1 MSTGCRMRLSSSH
14 SQARACC
21 RVSRGSEPP
30 SLPSSVCVLPHSL
43 LPLPL
48 TPCRAAQHGKVDVV
62 KEVLLGQAAVNLQ
75 VRARSAVRKGE
86 VTVGAQVSLGCCVVG
101 WWLWG

>member
-1 MSTGCRMRLSSSH
+1 M
-14 SQARACC
+14 
-21 RVSRGSEPP
+21 
-30 SLPSSVCVLPHSL
+30 
-43 LPLPL
+43 
-48 TPCRAAQHGKVDVV
+48 V